1 MFALRRKPPLFS
13 TGRQFRGASA
23 LRDARLR
30 THTRPLSMPR
40 HTLSSLLAALRRCG
54 LAALPSHA
62 TAAAAASGRPGGLL
76 GPHPAALR
84 SGLAWQSAR
93 AASTS
98 AAAAA
103 APSSSTPPPA
113 SSSFLRLNSLAP
125 SPGSTRQTKRV
136 GRGIGSGRGKTSTR
150 GHKGQLSRSGAT
162 PPLGF
167 EGGQTPLGRRLPKRG
182 FHNPRSVEYAP
193 LNLGAVVDLLAGG
206 RLPPG
211 VGTDPATP
219 LTMRHLVATGALS
232 KKTVHGVKLLARG
245 AAKLATP
252 LHIEVSAVSPAA
264 RAAVDAAGG
273 AVTAVYYNAL
283 NLRALLRPGWPMTR
297 GRAVPGPASPPPKRA
312 AAFERVGSL
321 PEWEAVKNER
331 VA

>member
-1 MFALRRKPPLFS
+1 
-13 TGRQFRGASA
+13 
-23 LRDARLR
+23 
-30 THTRPLSMPR
+30 MPR
-40 HTLSSLLAALRRCG
+40 HSLPSLLAALRRCG
-54 LAALPSHA
+54 LGAPAQHG

-76 GPHPAALR
+76 ASPAAALR
-84 SGLAWQSAR
+84 SGLTWQSAR

-103 APSSSTPPPA
+103 PPSSDPPPPTP
-113 SSSFLRLNSLAP
+113 SFLRLNSLAP

-193 LNLGAVVDLLAGG
+193 LNLGAVVDLLDGG
-206 RLPPG
+206 RLPAG

-245 AAKLATP
+245 AAKVNIP

-283 NLRALLRPGWPMTR
+283 NLRAFLRPGWPMTR

-312 AAFERVGSL
+312 AAFERVGAL
-321 PEWEAVKNER
+321 PEWEAVNKER